1 MPKKSKG
8 ANNTRAEKRGPRFK
22 RMPLQYADVSLK
34 QQYATITGVLGN
46 CHFKVKTLLNEE
58 KVGSLSGCAKRAG
71 RVKLNDYVL
80 IEPISEDE
88 NGKYHIIQRYTPE
101 QVKQLDRE
109 GHIKVAIDPTAK
121 EFIEKM
127 EEEDNDGFMFA
138 NEEDEK
144 KIAYEAML
152 TGQSSDRLASRVYQE
167 ADELEMIKEQF
178 GTAAIDD
185 I

>member
-8 ANNTRAEKRGPRFK
+8 ANNTRAHKRGHGFK
-22 RMPLQYADVSLK
+22 RMPLQYADLSLK
-34 QQYATITGVLGN
+34 QQYGTIIGVLGN
-46 CHFKVKTLLNEE
+46 CHFMVLTLGNEQR
-58 KVGSLSGCAKRAG
+58 VSSLSGCAKRTG
-71 RVKLNDYVL
+71 RVKLNEYVL
-80 IEPISEDE
+80 MEPISEDE

-121 EFIEKM
+121 EFIEKKQ
-127 EEEDNDGFMFA
+127 EEEDDGFMFA
-138 NEEDEK
+138 NEEDER

-167 ADELEMIKEQF
+167 ADELKLLKEQF